1 MQIPKLVP
9 KRKAVSAALLS
20 IIAAFAVFA
29 ISCGGTE
36 TVVQTVVVVEQVPGE
51 TVIQT
56 VVVEKEVQVAGE
68 TVVQTVVVEKE
79 VQVAGET
86 VIQTV
91 VVEKE
96 VQVAG
101 QTVVQTVVVE
111 KEVPVEVVVVEEV
124 EVEKEVIKEVV
135 EEVQVVVTATPEAMM
150 EETVDLIDLPQSKSQ
165 PGHVIFADVGSAL
178 GSISGNGGS
187 LPDAPL
193 QADRWGAGEH
203 LFTPGAAD
211 WDVEMLADTWD
222 LADDLSSVT
231 ITIKQGVQL
240 HDGWGELKAE
250 DMAWV
255 INRTNPAINPESIA
269 ASAANFTALFGDTP
283 IEAIDD
289 YTIVGQFNNFDVR
302 WASNF
307 LNQEASGGL
316 TSMATSK
323 RAFDENGREWLK
335 DNFVGTGP
343 FRVADFKSG
352 TSVTLEKIDGD
363 HWRKNAG
370 IDSFKV
376 LAVPEEFTRVALLQN
391 GESDV
396 SFIDPKDLARM
407 KQSGFLEVGA
417 GAGIQEGVM
426 FPGNL
431 WETTNALTGEA
442 IDFPSHGV
450 FVRPIQWV
458 GNPHQP
464 DDGDNPAGID
474 DMEQARLVRQALA
487 RSVDREAIVE
497 HVLGGVGN
505 PVHVTYFSTFNPNW
519 DSQYEYPYDVDT
531 ANSML
536 DQAGY
541 PANDN
546 GVRFEMPLFV
556 GPELG
561 GGEGPAG
568 EIGDAIAGFWTD
580 VGINV
585 KVLKYAYGVFR
596 PGLVSRST
604 VVPMLTSCDDGQE
617 AYPFDWP
624 KGLVQTTLTR
634 GGFSCGFESPDI
646 LAWYEAAASEPDRSE
661 RIRINKEYLA
671 YMHNW
676 ALFPGYVTVPQAY
689 YANPNY
695 IAEWPMHI
703 GGGYN
708 SPENIVLK

>member
-1 MQIPKLVP
+1 MKILTDKF
-9 KRKAVSAALLS
+9 KRKTVTAGLLS
-20 IIAAFAVFA
+20 IVAAIAVFA
-29 ISCGGTE
+29 VACGGTE
-36 TVVQTVVVVEQVPGE
+36 TVIQTVVVKEQVPGE

-56 VVVEKEVQVAGE
+56 VVVEREVQVAGE

-91 VVEKE
+91 VVERE
-96 VQVAG
+96 VEVAG
-101 QTVVQTVVVE
+101 ETVVQTVVVE

-124 EVEKEVIKEVV
+124 EVEKEVE
-135 EEVQVVVTATPEAMM
+135 VVVTATPEAMM
-150 EETVDLIDLPQSKSQ
+150 EEKLELIDLPQSKSQ

-178 GSISGNGGS
+178 GAITGNGGS

-193 QADRWGAGEH
+193 GGARNWGAGES
-203 LFTPGAAD
+203 LFTPGDAD
-211 WDVEMLADTWD
+211 WDIPMLAESWD

-231 ITIKQGVQL
+231 ITIRQGVQF
-240 HDGWGELKAE
+240 HNDWGELKAE
-250 DMAWV
+250 DIAWV
-255 INRTNPAINPESIA
+255 MNRTNPAINPESIA
-269 ASAANFTALFGDTP
+269 ASAANLTALFGDVP
-283 IEAIDD
+283 VEAIDD
-289 YTIVGQFNNFDVR
+289 YTISAQFNNFDVR

-316 TSMATSK
+316 TTIATSK
-323 RAFDENGREWLK
+323 RAFDENGRDWLK

-343 FRVADFKSG
+343 FAVTDFKSG
-352 TSVTLEKIDGD
+352 TSATMTKVGYD
-363 HWRKNAG
+363 HWRKNPS
-370 IDSFKV
+370 IESLRV

-450 FVRPIQWV
+450 FVREIPWV
-458 GNPHQP
+458 GNPHNP
-464 DDGDNPAGID
+464 EDADNPSGID

-487 RSVDREAIVE
+487 RAVDREAIVE
-497 HVLGGVGN
+497 HVLGGVGQ

-519 DSQYEYPYDVDT
+519 ESQFEYPYDP
-531 ANSML
+531 AEAGRML
-536 DQAGY
+536 DQANY
-541 PANDN
+541 PANDD
-546 GVRFEMPLFV
+546 GTRFQIPLFV

-568 EIGDAIAGFWTD
+568 EIGDAIAGFWED
-580 VGINV
+580 VGIRV
-585 KVLKYAYGVFR
+585 EVLKYAYGVFR

-604 VVPMLTSCDDGQE
+604 VVPMLTSCDDGKE
-617 AYPFDWP
+617 SYPFDWP

-695 IAEWPMHI
+695 IAEWPMHV
-703 GGGYN
+703 GNSYN
-708 SPENIVLK
+708 SPENIVLR

>member
-1 MQIPKLVP
+1 MKIPTEMF
-9 KRKAVSAALLS
+9 KRKRVSGGLLAILAAV
-20 IIAAFAVFA
+20 AVFA
-29 ISCGGTE
+29 VACGGT
-36 TVVQTVVVVEQVPGE
+36 E

-56 VVVEKEVQVAGE
+56 VVVEKQ
-68 TVVQTVVVEKE
+68 VEK
-79 VQVAGET
+79 
-86 VIQTV
+86 
-91 VVEKE
+91 
-96 VQVAG
+96 
-101 QTVVQTVVVE
+101 
-111 KEVPVEVVVVEEV
+111 
-124 EVEKEVIKEVV
+124 
-135 EEVQVVVTATPEAMM
+135 EVQVVVTATPEAVATDAA
-150 EETVDLIDLPQSKSQ
+150 EAIEPIDLPDSKSQ
-165 PGHVIFADVGSAL
+165 SGHVIMADVGSAL

-193 QADRWGAGEH
+193 GGARNWGAGES
-203 LFTPGAAD
+203 LFTPGDAD
-211 WDVEMLADTWD
+211 WDVPMVAESWD
-222 LADDLSSVT
+222 LADDLSAIS
-231 ITIKQGVQL
+231 ITIRQGIQF
-240 HDGWGELKAE
+240 HNDWGELNAE
-250 DMAWV
+250 DIAWV

-269 ASAANFTALFGDTP
+269 PSAANFTALFGDVP
-283 IEAIDD
+283 VEATDD
-289 YTIVGQFNNFDVR
+289 YTITAQFNNFDVR

-316 TSMATSK
+316 TSIATSK
-323 RAFDENGREWLK
+323 RAFDENGRGWLK

-343 FRVADFKSG
+343 LQVTDFKSG
-352 TSVTLEKIDGD
+352 TSVTLEKASDD
-363 HWRKNAG
+363 HWRQSASV
-370 IDSFKV
+370 DLFKV

-391 GESDV
+391 GEADV
-396 SFIDPKDLARM
+396 AFIDPKDLARM
-407 KQSGFLEVGA
+407 KRSGFLEVGA

-450 FVRPIQWV
+450 FVRPIEWV

-519 DSQYEYPYDVDT
+519 ESQYEYPYDPAT
-531 ANSML
+531 ANRML

-541 PANDN
+541 PANDD

-568 EIGDAIAGFWTD
+568 EIGDAIAGFWEEI
-580 VGINV
+580 GINV

-604 VVPMLTSCDDGQE
+604 VVPMLTSCDDGKE
-617 AYPFDWP
+617 SYPFDWP

-634 GGFSCGFESPDI
+634 GGFSCGFESPEI
-646 LAWYEAAASEPDRSE
+646 LKWYEAVAGEPDRAE
-661 RIRINKEYLA
+661 RISINKEYLA

-695 IAEWPMHI
+695 IASWPMHL
-703 GGGYN
+703 GNSYN

>member
-1 MQIPKLVP
+1 MKVLSTIPGH
-9 KRKAVSAALLS
+9 RKAVAALLAVS
-20 IIAAFAVFA
+20 AMMVVLSFA
-29 ISCGGTE
+29 CGGTE
-36 TVVQTVVVVEQVPGE
+36 TVVQTVVVEKEVPGE
-51 TVIQT
+51 TVVQT
-56 VVVEKEVQVAGE
+56 VVVEKAIQVSGE

-79 VQVAGET
+79 VQV
-86 VIQTV
+86 
-91 VVEKE
+91 
-96 VQVAG
+96 
-101 QTVVQTVVVE
+101 
-111 KEVPVEVVVVEEV
+111 
-124 EVEKEVIKEVV
+124 
-135 EEVQVVVTATPEAMM
+135 VVTATPEPVEGMM
-150 EETVDLIDLPQSKSQ
+150 EEEVDIDLPDSKSQ
-165 PGHVIFADVGSAL
+165 PGHVIMADVGSAL

-193 QADRWGAGEH
+193 QAQRWGAGES
-203 LFTPGAAD
+203 LFTPGND
-211 WDVEMLADTWD
+211 NWEVPMLAESWE

-231 ITIKQGVQL
+231 ITIRSGIQL

-269 ASAANFTALFGDTP
+269 ASAANFTALFGDVP
-283 IEAIDD
+283 VEAIDD
-289 YTIVGQFNNFDVR
+289 YTITAQFNNFDVR

-307 LNQEASGGL
+307 LNQQASGGL

-323 RAFDENGREWLK
+323 RAFEENGRDWLK
-335 DNFVGTGP
+335 DNFIGTGP

-352 TSVTLEKIDGD
+352 TSATLEKVDYD
-363 HWRKNAG
+363 HWRKNAE

-391 GESDV
+391 GEADV

-407 KQSGFLEVGA
+407 KRAGFLEVGA

-426 FPGNL
+426 FTGNL

-442 IDFPSHGV
+442 LDFPSHGV
-450 FVRPIQWV
+450 FVREIQWV

-464 DDGDNPAGID
+464 DDPNNPAGID

-497 HVLGGVGN
+497 HVLGGVGQ
-505 PVHVTYFSTFNPNW
+505 PVYVTYFSTNDPNW
-519 DSQYEYPYDVDT
+519 EAQYEYPYDVSE
-531 ANSML
+531 AKSML

-541 PANDN
+541 PANDD

-568 EIGDAIAGFWTD
+568 EIGDAIAGFWED
-580 VGINV
+580 IGISV

-604 VVPMLTSCDDGQE
+604 VVPMLTSCDDGKE
-617 AYPFDWP
+617 SYPFDWP

-646 LAWYEAAASEPDRSE
+646 LAWYEATAAEPDREE

-671 YMHNW
+671 YMHHW

-695 IAEWPMHI
+695 IASWEMHL
-703 GGGYN
+703 GNSYN

>member
-1 MQIPKLVP
+1 MKIPTEMF
-9 KRKAVSAALLS
+9 KRKRVSGGLLAILAAVVV
-20 IIAAFAVFA
+20 FAVA
-29 ISCGGTE
+29 CGGT
-36 TVVQTVVVVEQVPGE
+36 E

-56 VVVEKEVQVAGE
+56 VVVEKSVQ
-68 TVVQTVVVEKE
+68 
-79 VQVAGET
+79 ET

-101 QTVVQTVVVE
+101 QTIVQTVVVE
-111 KEVPVEVVVVEEV
+111 K
-124 EVEKEVIKEVV
+124 
-135 EEVQVVVTATPEAMM
+135 EVQVVVTATPEAMM
-150 EETVDLIDLPQSKSQ
+150 EDDAMEAMALVDLPDSKSQ
-165 PGHVIFADVGSAL
+165 PGHVIMADVGSAL

-193 QADRWGAGEH
+193 GGARNWGAGES
-203 LFTPGAAD
+203 LFTPGEAE
-211 WDVEMLADTWD
+211 WDIPMLAETWD

-231 ITIKQGVQL
+231 ITIRQGVQL
-240 HDGWGELKAE
+240 HDDWGELKAE
-250 DMAWV
+250 DVAWV
-255 INRTNPAINPESIA
+255 INRTNPSINAESIA
-269 ASAANFTALFGDTP
+269 PSAANFSALFGDVP
-283 IEAIDD
+283 VEAVDD
-289 YTIVGQFNNFDVR
+289 YTISAQFNNFDVR

-316 TSMATSK
+316 TSIATSK
-323 RAFDENGREWLK
+323 QAFEENGREWLK
-335 DNFVGTGP
+335 DNFIGTGP

-352 TSVTLEKIDGD
+352 TSVTLEKVGTA
-363 HWRKNAG
+363 HWRKDAA

-391 GESDV
+391 GEADV
-396 SFIDPKDLARM
+396 AFIDPKDLARM
-407 KQSGFLEVGA
+407 KASGFTQVGA
-417 GAGIQEGVM
+417 GQGIQEGVM

-431 WETTNALTGEA
+431 WETTNELTGEA

-450 FVRPIQWV
+450 FVRPIEWI

-519 DSQYEYPYDVDT
+519 DSQYEYPYDPAT
-531 ANSML
+531 ANRML

-541 PANDN
+541 PANDD

-568 EIGDAIAGFWTD
+568 EIGDAIAGFWED
-580 VGINV
+580 VGIRV

-634 GGFSCGFESPDI
+634 GGFSCGFESPEI
-646 LAWYEAAASEPDRSE
+646 LAWYLAASSEPDRSE

-676 ALFPGYVTVPQAY
+676 ALFPGFVTVPVAY
-689 YANPNY
+689 FANPNY
-695 IAEWPMHI
+695 IAEWPMHV
-703 GGGYN
+703 GGSYN
-708 SPENIVLK
+708 SPENLVLK

>member
-1 MQIPKLVP
+1 MMKTLTYLPM
-9 KRKAVSAALLS
+9 RKAVASALLALS
-20 IIAAFAVFA
+20 VAVMVFAVA
-29 ISCGGTE
+29 CGGTE
-36 TVVQTVVVVEQVPGE
+36 TVIQTVVVEKSVPGE
-51 TVIQT
+51 TVIQTVVVEKEVVVEGQTVIQTVVVEKEVQVEGQTVVQT

-79 VQVAGET
+79 VVVEVEKEVAVE
-86 VIQTV
+86 
-91 VVEKE
+91 VEKE
-96 VQVAG
+96 VQV
-101 QTVVQTVVVE
+101 
-111 KEVPVEVVVVEEV
+111 
-124 EVEKEVIKEVV
+124 I
-135 EEVQVVVTATPEAMM
+135 VTATPEAMM
-150 EETVDLIDLPQSKSQ
+150 EAEDDAMMIDPADLPDSKSP
-165 PGHVIFADVGSAL
+165 PGNVIMADLGSAL
-178 GSISGNGGS
+178 GSITGNGGS

-193 QADRWGAGEH
+193 SARHWGAGES
-203 LFTPGAAD
+203 LFTPGDAD
-211 WDVEMLADTWD
+211 WDVPMLAESWD
-222 LADDLSSVT
+222 LADDLSGVT
-231 ITIKQGVQL
+231 INIRQGVQL
-240 HDGWGELKAE
+240 HDGWGELTAE

-255 INRTNPAINPESIA
+255 LNRTNPAINPESIA
-269 ASAANFTALFGDTP
+269 ASAANLTALFGDVP
-283 IEAIDD
+283 VEAIDD
-289 YTIVGQFNNFDVR
+289 YTISAQFNNFDVR

-316 TSMATSK
+316 TTMATSK
-323 RAFDENGREWLK
+323 RAFDENGRDWLK

-352 TSVTLEKIDGD
+352 TSVTLERVDD
-363 HWRKNAG
+363 HWRTTPSINTLR
-370 IDSFKV
+370 V

-391 GESDV
+391 GEADV
-396 SFIDPKDLARM
+396 AFIDPKDLARM
-407 KQSGFLEVGA
+407 AKSGFKQVGA
-417 GAGIQEGVM
+417 GQGIQEGVM

-450 FVRPIQWV
+450 FVREIPWV
-458 GNPHQP
+458 GNPHSPQ
-464 DDGDNPAGID
+464 DADNPTGID
-474 DMEQARLVRQALA
+474 DMEQARLVRHALA
-487 RSVDREAIVE
+487 RSVDRDAIVE

-519 DSQYEYPYDVDT
+519 ESQYEFPYDP
-531 ANSML
+531 AEAGRML

-541 PANDN
+541 PADDD
-546 GVRFEMPLFV
+546 GTRFQIPLFV

-568 EIGDAIAGFWTD
+568 EIGDAIAGFWED
-580 VGINV
+580 IGVRV
-585 KVLKYAYGVFR
+585 EVLKYAYGVFR

-604 VVPMLTSCDDGQE
+604 VVPMLTSCDDGKE
-617 AYPFDWP
+617 SYPFDWP

-646 LAWYEAAASEPDRSE
+646 LAWYEAAASEPDREE

-676 ALFPGYVTVPQAY
+676 ALFPGFVTVPQAY

-695 IAEWPMHI
+695 IASWDMHL
-703 GGGYN
+703 GNTYN

>member
-1 MQIPKLVP
+1 MKVLTDKFKGKTV
-9 KRKAVSAALLS
+9 AAGLLS
-20 IIAAFAVFA
+20 ILAVVALFAVA
-29 ISCGGTE
+29 CGGTE
-36 TVVQTVVVVEQVPGE
+36 TVIQTVVVKEQVPGE

-56 VVVEKEVQVAGE
+56 VVVEKEVQVSGE
-68 TVVQTVVVEKE
+68 
-79 VQVAGET
+79 
-86 VIQTV
+86 
-91 VVEKE
+91 
-96 VQVAG
+96 
-101 QTVVQTVVVE
+101 TVVQTVVVE

-124 EVEKEVIKEVV
+124 EVVKEVEK
-135 EEVQVVVTATPEAMM
+135 EVQVVVTATAEAMVDHDHDHDDDAMM
-150 EETVDLIDLPQSKSQ
+150 EPIDLPDSKSQ

-203 LFTPGAAD
+203 LFTPGDAD
-211 WDVEMLADTWD
+211 WDEPMLAESWD

-231 ITIKQGVQL
+231 INIRQGVQF
-240 HDGWGELKAE
+240 HGDWGELKAE
-250 DMAWV
+250 DIAWV

-269 ASAANFTALFGDTP
+269 ASAANFTALFGDVP
-283 IEAIDD
+283 VEAIDD
-289 YTIVGQFNNFDVR
+289 YTISAQFNNFDVR

-343 FRVADFKSG
+343 FEVTDFKSG
-352 TSVTLEKIDGD
+352 TSVTLEKIAGD

-407 KQSGFLEVGA
+407 KRSGFLEVGA

-431 WETTNALTGEA
+431 WETTNAITGEA

-464 DDGDNPAGID
+464 EDGDNPPGID

-519 DSQYEYPYDVDT
+519 ESQYEYPYDVGV
-531 ANSML
+531 ANQML
-536 DQAGY
+536 DDAGY
-541 PANDN
+541 PANDD

-568 EIGDAIAGFWTD
+568 EIGDAIAGFWVD
-580 VGINV
+580 VGIDV

-703 GGGYN
+703 GGSYN
-708 SPENIVLK
+708 SPENIVLR

>member
-1 MQIPKLVP
+1 MIRSTRRSTLIALIPL
-9 KRKAVSAALLS
+9 ALASTALL
-20 IIAAFAVFA
+20 FA
-29 ISCGGTE
+29 ISCGDAEPE
-36 TVVQTVVVVEQVPGE
+36 TI
-51 TVIQT
+51 IQT
-56 VVVEKEVQVAGE
+56 VVVEKEV
-68 TVVQTVVVEKE
+68 EK
-79 VQVAGET
+79 
-86 VIQTV
+86 I
-91 VVEKE
+91 
-96 VQVAG
+96 
-101 QTVVQTVVVE
+101 
-111 KEVPVEVVVVEEV
+111 V
-124 EVEKEVIKEVV
+124 EVEKEVEKVV
-135 EEVQVVVTATPEAMM
+135 EVEKEVQVVVTATPEAMEAMDEVM
-150 EETVDLIDLPQSKSQ
+150 ELIDLPDSKSQ

-178 GSISGNGGS
+178 GSITGNGGS

-193 QADRWGAGEH
+193 GGARNWGAGES
-203 LFTPGAAD
+203 LFTPGDAD
-211 WDVEMLADTWD
+211 WDIPMLAESWD

-231 ITIKQGVQL
+231 INIRQGVQF
-240 HDGWGELKAE
+240 HNDWGELKAE

-255 INRTNPAINPESIA
+255 MNRTNPAINPESIA
-269 ASAANFTALFGDTP
+269 ASAANLTALFGDVP
-283 IEAIDD
+283 VEAIDD
-289 YTIVGQFNNFDVR
+289 YTIRAQFNNFDVR

-316 TSMATSK
+316 TTIATSK
-323 RAFDENGREWLK
+323 RAFDENGRDWLK

-343 FRVADFKSG
+343 FAVTDFKSG
-352 TSVTLEKIDGD
+352 TSATMTKVGD
-363 HWRKNAG
+363 SHWRKNPS
-370 IDSFKV
+370 IESIKV

-407 KQSGFLEVGA
+407 KKSGFLEVGA

-431 WETTNALTGEA
+431 WETTNQLTGEA

-450 FVRPIQWV
+450 FVREIPWV
-458 GNPHQP
+458 GNPHNP
-464 DDGDNPAGID
+464 DDADNPAGID

-497 HVLGGVGN
+497 HVLGGVGQ

-519 DSQYEYPYDVDT
+519 ESQYEFPYDV
-531 ANSML
+531 AEAGRML
-536 DQAGY
+536 DEAGY
-541 PANDN
+541 PANDD
-546 GVRFEMPLFV
+546 GVRFEIPLFV

-568 EIGDAIAGFWTD
+568 EIGDAIAGFWED

-604 VVPMLTSCDDGQE
+604 VVPMLTSCDDGKE
-617 AYPFDWP
+617 SYPFDWP

-634 GGFSCGFESPDI
+634 GGFSCGFESPEI
-646 LAWYEAAASEPDRSE
+646 LAWYEAAASEPDREE

-695 IAEWPMHI
+695 IAEWPMHV
-703 GGGYN
+703 GNSYN